1 MITQKKMDEIFI
13 NKLENIIHTCNLMSP
28 DNMAYYISSIK
39 GPCQEMINY
48 YKENLTSPW
57 HSFIEGDIPPY
68 NKTCLFNCDGIIYI
82 GFVRGDNSL
91 YLEYNLEIHLNI
103 NDIDYW
109 MEIPEL
115 PKEE

>member
-1 MITQKKMDEIFI
+1 MIFKIMTRKEEIEKAVSEYTEDYFCCNCIDDVCCRFMDGANWADEHPI
-13 NKLENIIHTCNLMSP
+13 N
-28 DNMAYYISSIK
+28 
-39 GPCQEMINY
+39 
-48 YKENLTSPW
+48 PW
-57 HSFIEGDIPPY
+57 HSFIDGDIPPH

>member
-1 MITQKKMDEIFI
+1 MTREQEIEEAASEYIENYRYMNAVDDVSCGFMDG
-13 NKLENIIHTCNLMSP
+13 
-28 DNMAYYISSIK
+28 IK
-39 GPCQEMINY
+39 WADEHP
-48 YKENLTSPW
+48 KSPW
-57 HSFIEGDIPPY
+57 HSFIDGDIPPY